1 MNIELIS
8 RLRTATVAD
17 KPWFLYEIM
26 SDAADELEQ
35 GEELRQELMGI
46 IAEQAYEI
54 DRLKKIIR
62 NYYAEEC
69 AYNDQVS
76 DRIDPDFTVPQT
88 WKDAYRAFEQEAMSI
103 GMEFYEQ

>member
-1 MNIELIS
+1 MNNELIS

-17 KPWFLYEIM
+17 AAWELYALM
-26 SDAADELEQ
+26 DEAVSAIEQ
-35 GEELRQELMGI
+35 GEELRQEIMGI

-76 DRIDPDFTVPQT
+76 DRVDPDFTVPQT
-88 WKDAYRAFEQEAMSI
+88 WKNAYQAFRDAAFEIE
-103 GMEFYEQ
+103 EEQRGQ